1 MSGTYT
7 SYSPFNPAA
16 YIPGL
21 ESLSIKTPEP
31 DNSKVLKTPPYVLIS
46 KPTFTANTEISTI
59 KYQELLVSNENIKT
73 INGESILGSGDLEI
87 NNVGGGGLIGLNM
100 NIFGG
105 GNASTTEW
113 GLISIN
119 CGGA

>member
-1 MSGTYT
+1 MSNTYT

-31 DNSKVLKTPPYVLIS
+31 DNSNVLKTPKYIRTVVPI
-46 KPTFTANTEISTI
+46 TI
-59 KYQELLVSNENIKT
+59 QQDLGNIEPIVIEQGT
-73 INGESILGSGDLEI
+73 GN
-87 NNVGGGGLIGLNM
+87 GGLIGLNM
-100 NIFGG
+100 NVFGG

-113 GLISIN
+113 GLITIN